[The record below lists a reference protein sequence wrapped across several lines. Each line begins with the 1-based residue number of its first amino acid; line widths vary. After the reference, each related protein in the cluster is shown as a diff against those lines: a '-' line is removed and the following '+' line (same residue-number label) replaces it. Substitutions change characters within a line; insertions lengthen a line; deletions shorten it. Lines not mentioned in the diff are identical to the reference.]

1 MINERYRILFFF
13 LLLIGVHAHAQDIN
27 LLLKEA
33 SNLERQLKE
42 PEALEKYKQI
52 AMVDS
57 TNIAV
62 LVKCA
67 ELNCS
72 IGARQTDKNAK
83 ANYYKDAESYAIRAL
98 TADANNADANYAM
111 AVAAGKMTEIEPEKK
126 KATEY
131 VRDTKLYGDKAIA
144 INPNHAKANYVV
156 GKWHYEM
163 ITLSWLKRTAVK
175 TLYGG
180 LQKANID
187 SAIVYM
193 EKCRSLDQYF
203 VRNYLDLAKA
213 YQYKSQP
220 AKAIEVLNKLVKLP
234 NRTADDAA
242 LKEEGNQMLQKML

>member
-1 MINERYRILFFF
+1 MNAINRIIFFF
-13 LLLIGVHAHAQDIN
+13 LLLVSVYARSQDIN
-27 LLLKEA
+27 LLVKEA
-33 SNLERQLKE
+33 SNLEKQLKE

-52 AMVDS
+52 ALVDS
-57 TNIAV
+57 SNIAV
-62 LVKCA
+62 LEKCT

-83 ANYYKDAESYAIRAL
+83 AKYYKDAETYAQKAL
-98 TADANNADANYAM
+98 TKDANSADANYAM
-111 AVAAGKMTEIEPEKK
+111 ALASARMTEIEPEKK

-131 VRDTKLYGDKAIA
+131 VRDIKLYGDKAIA
-144 INPNHAKANYVV
+144 INPNHPKANYVV

-180 LQKANID
+180 LPKPDMD
-187 SAIVYM
+187 SAVFYM

-242 LKEEGNQMLQKML
+242 LKEEGSQMLQKML

>member
-1 MINERYRILFFF
+1 MKNIITILLFVSTT
-13 LLLIGVHAHAQDIN
+13 LVHAQDVN
-27 LLLKEA
+27 VLLKEA
-33 SNLERQLKE
+33 ANLEKQLKE
-42 PEALEKYKQI
+42 SEALEKYKQI
-52 AMVDS
+52 AS
-57 TNIAV
+57 TDTNNIFV
-62 LVKCA
+62 LVKCT

-83 ANYYKDAESYAIRAL
+83 ANYYNEAQTYAQKAL
-98 TADANNADANYAM
+98 VADPNNADANYAM
-111 AVAAGKMTEIEPEKK
+111 AVLAGKMTEIEPEKK
-126 KATEY
+126 KVTEY
-131 VRDTKLYGDKAIA
+131 VRQTKLYGDKAIA

-163 ITLSWLKRTAVK
+163 VTLSWIKKAAVK

-180 LQKANID
+180 LPKGDID
-187 SAIVYM
+187 SAILYM
-193 EKCRSLDQYF
+193 EKCRVLDQYF

-242 LKEEGNQMLQKML
+242 LKEEGKQMLQQMQ